1 MSTTAITRRRSAKR
15 PQADFP
21 IDPFKFTPLH
31 DGVLVRDLPEAP
43 RGDGL
48 IVIRENPEL
57 VNAISGTTDGSG
69 DDYRRVGIVGE
80 VIAIGPGRLSKRNR
94 RIPMTVKP
102 GDRITCTSW
111 NDLELGLPK
120 GFRLV
125 REGDVWFIHEEEAD
139 AQA

>member
-1 MSTTAITRRRSAKR
+1 MSTVTISRPRSKR
-15 PQADFP
+15 PQASFP
-21 IDPFKFTPLH
+21 IDPYKFTPLH
-31 DGVLVRDLPEAP
+31 DGVLVRDLPQAP

-102 GDRITCTSW
+102 GYQVTCTAW

-125 REGDVWFIHEEEAD
+125 CEGDIWFIHEK
-139 AQA
+139 